1 MNIFNKLALFS
12 VLVMPTVGLQAQ
24 TTEWEL
30 VWSDEFD
37 YTGVP
42 DPQKWSFDTSGN
54 NWNWGNDEAQNY
66 TTSKDG
72 NAWVE
77 DGKLVIEARKEDYY
91 WAGDGET
98 KNYTS
103 ARLITRYKG
112 DWLYGKIEVRAKL
125 PRGVGIWPAIWMM
138 PTDDV
143 YGGWPKSGEIDIMEY
158 VGFDKGNVHANV
170 HHTST
175 NPNKRSEG
183 QGATKSVYSPYSVYH
198 TYGLIWTEDKM
209 EFQVNGNTYMTYKN
223 EGKGHITWPFD
234 QRFHLILNVAVGGT
248 WGGQQGIDDTIFPQ
262 KMLVDYV
269 RVYKAVPVDTSVET
283 VHSREVQKEIYSLN
297 GTSVSSVNSDGLYLV
312 REGDSFTARYIRR

>member
-175 NPNKRSEG
+175 NPDKRSEG

-269 RVYKAVPVDTSVET
+269 RVYKAVPVDTSAET
-283 VHSREVQKEIYSLN
+283 VQNKEMQKEIYSLN

-312 REGDSFTARYIRR
+312 RDGDSFTARYIRR

>member
-1 MNIFNKLALFS
+1 MNIFNKLVLFS

-66 TTSKDG
+66 TTAKDG

-175 NPNKRSEG
+175 NPDKRSEG

-283 VHSREVQKEIYSLN
+283 VQNKEVQKEIYSLN

>member
-24 TTEWEL
+24 ITEWEL

-175 NPNKRSEG
+175 NPDKRSEG

-248 WGGQQGIDDTIFPQ
+248 WGGQQGIDDAIFPQ

-283 VHSREVQKEIYSLN
+283 VQNKEVQKEVYSLN

-312 REGDSFTARYIRR
+312 REGDSFTTRYIRR

>member
-158 VGFDKGNVHANV
+158 VGFDKSNVHANV

-175 NPNKRSEG
+175 NPDKRSEG

-262 KMLVDYV
+262 QMLVDYV

-283 VHSREVQKEIYSLN
+283 VQNKEVPKEVYSLN

-312 REGDSFTARYIRR
+312 REGDSFTKRYINK

>member
-1 MNIFNKLALFS
+1 MNIFNKLVLFFVFALP
-12 VLVMPTVGLQAQ
+12 VVGLQAQ

-37 YTGVP
+37 YNGVP

-175 NPNKRSEG
+175 NPDKRSEG

-283 VHSREVQKEIYSLN
+283 VQNKEVQKEIYSLN
-297 GTSVSSVNSDGLYLV
+297 GISVSSVNSDGLYLV
-312 REGDSFTARYIRR
+312 REGDGFTARYIRR

>member
-1 MNIFNKLALFS
+1 MNIFNKLVLLS

-66 TTSKDG
+66 TTAKDG

-103 ARLITRYKG
+103 VRLITRYKG

-175 NPNKRSEG
+175 NPDKRSEG

-248 WGGQQGIDDTIFPQ
+248 WGGQQGIDDAIFPQ

-269 RVYKAVPVDTSVET
+269 RVYKALPVDTSVET
-283 VHSREVQKEIYSLN
+283 VQNKEVQKEIYSLN

>member
-1 MNIFNKLALFS
+1 MNIFNKLVLFFVFALP
-12 VLVMPTVGLQAQ
+12 VVGLQAQ

-37 YTGVP
+37 YNGVP

-175 NPNKRSEG
+175 NPDKRSEG

-283 VHSREVQKEIYSLN
+283 VHSQEVQKEIYSLN
-297 GTSVSSVNSDGLYLV
+297 GISVSSVNSDGLYLV

>member
-66 TTSKDG
+66 TTAKDG

-175 NPNKRSEG
+175 NPDKRSEG

-283 VHSREVQKEIYSLN
+283 VQNKEVPKEVYSLN

-312 REGDSFTARYIRR
+312 REGDSFTKRYIKQ

>member
-175 NPNKRSEG
+175 NPDKRSEG

-248 WGGQQGIDDTIFPQ
+248 WGGQQGIDDAIFPQ

-269 RVYKAVPVDTSVET
+269 RVYKALPVDTSVET
-283 VHSREVQKEIYSLN
+283 VQNKEVQKEIYSLN

-312 REGDSFTARYIRR
+312 REGDSFTARYLRR

>member
-1 MNIFNKLALFS
+1 MNIFNKLVLFS

-42 DPQKWSFDTSGN
+42 DPQKWTFDTSGN

-158 VGFDKGNVHANV
+158 VGFDKSNVHANV

-175 NPNKRSEG
+175 NPDKRSEG

-283 VHSREVQKEIYSLN
+283 VQNKEVQKEVYSLN

>member
-1 MNIFNKLALFS
+1 MNVFNKLALFS
-12 VLVMPTVGLQAQ
+12 VLVIPTVGLQAQ
-24 TTEWEL
+24 ITEWEL

-66 TTSKDG
+66 TTAKDG

-175 NPNKRSEG
+175 NPDKRSEG
-183 QGATKSVYSPYSVYH
+183 QGATKSVYMPYSFYH
-198 TYGLIWTEDKM
+198 TYALIWTEDKM

-262 KMLVDYV
+262 QMLVDYV

-283 VHSREVQKEIYSLN
+283 VQNKEVPKEVYSLN
-297 GTSVSSVNSDGLYLV
+297 GTSVSSVNSGGLYLV
-312 REGDSFTARYIRR
+312 REGDSFTKRYINK

>member
-175 NPNKRSEG
+175 NPDKRSEG

-248 WGGQQGIDDTIFPQ
+248 WGGQQGIDDAIFPQ

-283 VHSREVQKEIYSLN
+283 VQNKEVPKEVYSLN

>member
-66 TTSKDG
+66 TTAKDG

-175 NPNKRSEG
+175 NPDKRSEG

-262 KMLVDYV
+262 QMLVDYV

-283 VHSREVQKEIYSLN
+283 VQNKEVPKEVYSLN

-312 REGDSFTARYIRR
+312 REGDSFTKRYINK

>member
-158 VGFDKGNVHANV
+158 VGFDKSNVHANV

-175 NPNKRSEG
+175 NPDKRSEG

-283 VHSREVQKEIYSLN
+283 VQNKEVQKEVYSLN